1 MKLKTVFLLS
11 AALLIATSMSWAQY
25 VKQAPDPADVSVG
38 YCDPVLSNWGL
49 DQVVWTTEPTATPF
63 SRAAS
68 GIIGHYVYHFGSEG
82 SNLAQ
87 AYDLN
92 TDTWVASTPCLAGYD
107 NWDAAVVNNADMYV
121 VGRYDGAYHN
131 DFYKFTPTAGGP
143 AGVWT
148 TLASYTQTLTG
159 ICLVW
164 DGGDYLYAAGGDA
177 STGYANRYDIA
188 ANTWSALPNMPGPMR
203 YAGGSF
209 CDGKF
214 HIIGGVVGT
223 GNGHYAFDPATNTW
237 STLAAVPVTVYFSL
251 FSTTGNDQYVISIGG
266 GGGYG
271 SWPAVSAVQLYDPNT
286 DTWFQETPLPT
297 AAGNNSGNWLGS
309 GFRTGGV
316 LSAGG
321 YSAGQVGTTYRG
333 SNMPGGSP
341 PESPAAPANFT
352 VEDNGAAL
360 IASLSW
366 TNPTTTVSGN
376 PLTSIDSVV
385 VLRDQVMVH
394 FFAPAT
400 PGQALQWDD
409 NTLTQAGQY
418 TYTVYCVN
426 AAGAGSPASGSAWIG
441 PDVPDNV
448 NNLLLTPAP
457 NYALQGTLTWI
468 NPTSGAHGGFYPGIT
483 GYTIERSDG
492 ATFNL
497 VGTATQYVDNTVPE
511 AGYYYYL
518 VTPYNN
524 SGNGET
530 AQSNEAWIGV
540 PQIWTWETT
549 TYEWNDIS
557 GTGANAGLNSDDQN
571 VGPFDLGFD
580 FEFFDG
586 QIFNSIRL
594 CSNGWQSFTSTST
607 IYTNPPIPTAAEPNN
622 LIASFWDDLSFSS
635 GGVCYVLRD
644 LTNGRF
650 VIQYTNVPFFT
661 GGGTATFQVVLD
673 ESEGDITVYY
683 NSFTGLTNSCT
694 VGIENGT
701 GTDGVQVCYN
711 GTGPFIPANETA
723 IRFNPPLAGAPGQPN
738 VVSDLTATVGFQGAL
753 SCSLSWTNPTIDAL
767 GQPLTELLG
776 AKVVRMDTIVANI
789 PSDSGEAVTF
799 VDNTVPNAGLYEY
812 TVYAYNSA
820 YDGLP
825 TTTDP
830 LWIGEDVPGAVTSL
844 LMTPGPNYQMFATLT
859 WVNPTAGAHGGYFTT
874 ILGYHI
880 ERSDGATFDLVGET
894 TTYVD
899 NTVPTPDYYSYTVT
913 PYNASGDGLPTT
925 SNTAYIGA
933 PQIYT
938 WEEIPYEWDDISG
951 VGTPVTLSDDQN
963 AGPFDLGMNFE
974 YYETFFSTIRI
985 CSNGFLSFTSTSNS
999 LSEQQM
1005 PNPTEPNNTIAF
1017 FWDDLNPGVG
1027 GTVHYYY
1034 NSAEHKFTVQFTNVP
1049 HYSSGGPYTMQAVIR
1064 QDGTISYYYHTINPP
1079 NNSCAVGCENATGTE
1094 GVLICYDGV
1103 GDFLPTSGT
1112 AVRINP
1118 PVVGFGAV
1126 MGHVTLDGAI
1136 GNITNVQLTDGFGAL
1151 AFCQSNGDY
1160 TLDSARA
1167 GDRFINASYPGFFY
1181 DSTRMVTVIMNDTLT
1196 GVDFTLRRLEPTVP
1210 TGLAAVVDTA
1220 NGHVTLTWDDH
1231 PDPSV
1236 DNYLLQR
1243 MRYGGAWE
1251 ALATV
1256 LVPTNTYMDPL
1267 PEEGQ
1272 WFYRIAASDL
1282 NVQPPPSQSAWSEPI
1297 ELIWGE
1303 LPPNNLTLNGNYDD
1317 RIRLRWH
1324 APGGSPN
1331 PPVELFYD
1339 DGTAEAWYVVQFP
1352 NGPHDYFAV
1361 RFTLPQEPELVP
1373 PIEFRYAAIMTNGT
1387 QGYTQVMVCADVA
1400 GVPDVNNPLTSVPNV
1415 VAPQAMDWAIATFD
1429 DFALETT
1436 DDFWVVVQFTPG
1448 LSGDGI
1454 GSDAS
1459 APDSRSYWYYDTTPG
1474 VWHQWTAHDWMMH
1487 AFLGAEEDGGLL
1499 SLGPS
1504 GSSGRVLPFESTPIV
1519 MPSVTEKGSRG
1530 PQRSQVSLPSTYSFG
1545 VPQLIWNTGTLTNQ
1559 LGSPVWTQ
1567 PSQLSNS
1574 RNGITAPSET
1584 DQILLYYRIYRD
1596 GAYLDTSYATEYFDI
1611 GLAENV
1617 PHRYWV
1623 TGYYDNGAESG
1634 ASNTDSAM
1642 CNMAPAE
1649 PRNFDGVA
1657 NATEDSMIL
1666 TWDDPTLNADGS
1678 PCVDLAQLTINR
1690 DGVFLTNVAP
1700 GVERYVDGV
1709 PNLTMTYTWTIRA
1722 KDEVPNT
1729 SAPATFVGEVQSPWN
1744 EIPYFWNDIS
1754 TVGTVT
1760 PLSDDQNVGPFDLGF
1775 NVTFYGNTFNSIR
1788 ICSNGFLSFTSTSNS
1803 LSEMPIPNAGE
1814 PNNLIAFFW
1823 DDLNPGAGG
1832 TVYRYAD
1839 PATHWFTVQFTNVPH
1854 YSVGGPYTMQVIVTD
1869 QSAIYM
1875 NYNTINPPNN
1885 SCTVGVENATG
1896 TMGIQVCYDGVG
1908 DFLPHSNSSIAFWA
1922 GPPPQGD
1929 LDGYVYENAIPNDP
1943 IEGALVVCGMDSGW
1957 TAANGHYHIINIL
1970 QGTYDAT
1977 ASFFGYN
1984 SETEP
1989 VEIVADSTTD
1999 QDFYLTQPLIMVDES
2014 SIEVAIPA
2022 GGSRQETFNI
2032 SNMGDGTLDFDIEV
2046 DINGRIAT
2054 RMHSPSPSSQNRTP
2068 VASNVASSGPLRSGS
2083 VGSFNPES
2091 DAAPV
2096 HAPYRQ
2102 MEPEPFSV
2110 DEIIWTVGV
2119 NMPTARYSGAS
2130 GTYNGEVFIAQGRVS
2145 DASPYNTAVVEA
2157 YDYDGNSWR
2166 TNCASAPTARRMV
2179 AFGAMF
2185 EDEFLYVAGGR
2196 DNNSTTVGTFEIY
2209 NMATDTWTTG
2219 PQCSPRW
2226 ALGGAVLDGYVYV
2239 FGSDGSM
2246 TPNTLAQRYN
2256 IATSTWQAIAD
2267 MPSGDGW
2274 VCGAAAAGKVYCIG
2288 GSSSPTAMREYDPAT
2303 NTWALK
2309 TPIPH
2314 GRTYSTAVGANNL
2327 VYVVGGDAAGN
2338 RVDVYDPATDTWIAD
2353 TNTPNI
2359 ISWPQMGVAPGY
2371 IFVIG
2376 GTPQSTPVQ
2385 YQNQVWIGQ
2394 VGEPQEPW
2402 IWVTPESGT
2411 VEPQESQLITVD
2423 FLMPDT
2429 AEVGDV
2435 YTADLI
2441 ITNNTITPTI
2451 TVPVTVNIVP
2461 SAGDPGEILPLDYAL
2476 FQNYPN
2482 PFNPTTRI
2490 RFDLR
2495 ERSHVVLE
2503 IFNILGQ
2510 RVTIVIDRTMD
2521 AGHYTATF
2529 DASKMASGVYFYRI
2543 SANDFRDLKKMV
2555 LIR

>member
-1 MKLKTVFLLS
+1 MKLRTVFWLI
-11 AALLIATSMSWAQY
+11 AALFIAVSMSWAQY
-25 VKQAPDPADVSVG
+25 VKQALDPADVSVG

-49 DQVVWTTEPTATPF
+49 DQVVWTSEPAATPF
-63 SRAAS
+63 SRACS
-68 GIIGHYVYHFGSEG
+68 GIIGHYVYHFGSELT
-82 SNLAQ
+82 NLAQ

-92 TDTWVASTPCLAGYD
+92 TNTWVASTPCPAGYD

-143 AGVWT
+143 TGVWT
-148 TLASYTQTLTG
+148 VMASYPQTLTG
-159 ICLVW
+159 VCVVW

-177 STGYANRYDIA
+177 SIGYAYRYDIA
-188 ANTWSALPNMPGPMR
+188 ANTWSALPNMPGPCR
-203 YAGGSF
+203 YAGGAF
-209 CDGKF
+209 VDGKF
-214 HIIGGVVGT
+214 HIIGGVAGA
-223 GNGHYAFDPATNTW
+223 GNQHYAYDPATSSW
-237 STLAAVPVTVYFSL
+237 STLTVVPQIPYFTL
-251 FSTTGNDQYVISIGG
+251 FSTTGNDQYLILIGG
-266 GGGYG
+266 GGGYS
-271 SWPAVSAVQLYDPNT
+271 SWPALNAVQLYDPST

-297 AAGNNSGNWLGS
+297 AAGNNSGTWLGS
-309 GFRTGGV
+309 GFRTGGA

-321 YSAGQVGTTYRG
+321 YNLGQVGTTYRG

-341 PESPAAPANFT
+341 PESPAAPSNFT

-385 VLRDQVMVH
+385 IVRNDVIVH
-394 FFAPAT
+394 FFAPGT

-409 NTLTQAGQY
+409 NTITQAGMY
-418 TYTVYCVN
+418 GYTVYCVN
-426 AAGAGSPASGSAWIG
+426 AAGAGSPANGSAWIG
-441 PDVPDNV
+441 PDVPDDV

-468 NPTSGAHGGFYPGIT
+468 NPTSGAHGGYYPGIT
-483 GYTIERSDG
+483 GYSIERSDG

-497 VGTATQYVDNTVPE
+497 VGTATQYVDNTVPS

-518 VTPYNN
+518 VTAYNN

-530 AQSNEAWIGV
+530 ARSNEAWIGV
-540 PQIWTWETT
+540 PQIWTWETA
-549 TYEWNDIS
+549 TYQWNDIS
-557 GTGANAGLNSDDQN
+557 GTGTNAGLISDDQN
-571 VGPFDLGFD
+571 VGPFALGFD

-586 QIFNSIRL
+586 QVFNSIRL
-594 CSNGWQSFTSTST
+594 CSNGWQSFTSTAT
-607 IYTNPPIPTAAEPNN
+607 VYTNVGIPNAAEPNN
-622 LIASFWDDLSFSS
+622 LIASFWDDLSFTS
-635 GGVCYVLRD
+635 GGTCYYLQDAV
-644 LTNGRF
+644 NGRF
-650 VIQYTNVPFFT
+650 IIQYTNVPFYT
-661 GGGTATFQVVLD
+661 GGGTVTFQVVLD

-683 NSFTGLTNSCT
+683 NSITGVTNGCT

-701 GTDGVQVCYN
+701 GTDGIQVCYN
-711 GTGPFIPANETA
+711 GTGPFIPANNTA

-738 VVSDLTATVGFQGAL
+738 VVTDLTATAGFQGAL

-767 GQPLTELLG
+767 GQPLVELLG
-776 AKVVRMDTIVANI
+776 AKVVRMDTIVADI
-789 PSDSGEAVTF
+789 PSGIGQTLNF
-799 VDNTVPNAGLYEY
+799 VDNTVPNPGLYAY
-812 TVYAYNSA
+812 TVYAYNST

-844 LMTPGPNYQMFATLT
+844 VLTPGPLAIDATLT
-859 WVNPTAGAHGGYFTT
+859 WVNPTAGAHGGYFTE
-874 ILGYHI
+874 IQGYHI
-880 ERSDGATFDLVGET
+880 RRSDGATFEHVGED
-894 TTYVD
+894 TTYLD
-899 NTVPTPDYYSYTVT
+899 NTVTTAGVYNYEVT
-913 PYNASGDGLPTT
+913 PYNGSGDGPRTRSNDAWIGTGWVSGHITRDGLVGNIVDVTVHDEFGVSTHPNASADYLLAGVRPGNRREITAELP
-925 SNTAYIGA
+925 
-933 PQIYT
+933 
-938 WEEIPYEWDDISG
+938 
-951 VGTPVTLSDDQN
+951 
-963 AGPFDLGMNFE
+963 
-974 YYETFFSTIRI
+974 
-985 CSNGFLSFTSTSNS
+985 
-999 LSEQQM
+999 
-1005 PNPTEPNNTIAF
+1005 AF
-1017 FWDDLNPGVG
+1017 F
-1027 GTVHYYY
+1027 Y
-1034 NSAEHKFTVQFTNVP
+1034 
-1049 HYSSGGPYTMQAVIR
+1049 
-1064 QDGTISYYYHTINPP
+1064 
-1079 NNSCAVGCENATGTE
+1079 
-1094 GVLICYDGV
+1094 
-1103 GDFLPTSGT
+1103 PTRVSD
-1112 AVRINP
+1112 V
-1118 PVVGFGAV
+1118 PVVLND
-1126 MGHVTLDGAI
+1126 TTENI
-1136 GNITNVQLTDGFGAL
+1136 NIT
-1151 AFCQSNGDY
+1151 
-1160 TLDSARA
+1160 
-1167 GDRFINASYPGFFY
+1167 I
-1181 DSTRMVTVIMNDTLT
+1181 
-1196 GVDFTLRRLEPTVP
+1196 RRLEPTVP
-1210 TGLAAVVDTA
+1210 TGLAAVVDTS
-1220 NGHVTLTWDDH
+1220 NGHVTLTWDTH
-1231 PDPSV
+1231 PDPTVDSMAIQRRFGIGQWVALAEVPATPTTYV
-1236 DNYLLQR
+1236 DNLP
-1243 MRYGGAWE
+1243 
-1251 ALATV
+1251 AT
-1256 LVPTNTYMDPL
+1256 
-1267 PEEGQ
+1267 GQ
-1272 WFYRIAASDL
+1272 YFYRIAAMDV
-1282 NVQPPPSQSAWSEPI
+1282 NVVPPASQSGWTEPV
-1297 ELIWGE
+1297 EVTWGE
-1303 LPPNNLTLNGNYDD
+1303 LPPSNLALNGNYDD

-1324 APGGSPN
+1324 SPGASPN

-1352 NGPHDYFAV
+1352 NGAHDYFAV

-1373 PIEFRYAAIMTNGT
+1373 PIEFRYAAILTNGT
-1387 QGYTQVMVCADVA
+1387 QGYTQVMVCADVG
-1400 GVPDVNNPLTSVPNV
+1400 GVPDVNNPLTSVSNV
-1415 VAPQAMDWAIATFD
+1415 VAPQAMDWAIAAFT

-1459 APDSRSYWYYDTTPG
+1459 SPDLRSYWYYDTMPG
-1474 VWHQWTAHDWMMH
+1474 VWNQWTQHDWIIH
-1487 AFLGAEEDGGLL
+1487 SFLGAEEDGGLF

-1504 GSSGRVLPFESTPIV
+1504 GSSGRELPFESTPIV
-1519 MPSVTEKGSRG
+1519 MPTITEKGSRG
-1530 PQRSQVSLPSTYSFG
+1530 QQRSQVTLPSTYSFAA
-1545 VPQLIWNTGTLTNQ
+1545 PQLIWNTTTLTNQ
-1559 LGSPVWTQ
+1559 LSNPVWTQ
-1567 PSQLSNS
+1567 PSLLSNA
-1574 RNGITAPSET
+1574 RNGIAPPET
-1584 DQILLYYRIYRD
+1584 DQLLLYYKIYRD

-1617 PHRYWV
+1617 SHFYWV
-1623 TGYYDNGAESG
+1623 TGYYDNNAESG
-1634 ASNTDSAM
+1634 ASNTDTAM
-1642 CNMAPAE
+1642 CNMAPGP
-1649 PRNFDGVA
+1649 PRTFVGVA

-1666 TWDDPTLNADGS
+1666 TWDDPTVNADGS
-1678 PCVDLAQLTINR
+1678 PCVDLAQLTITR
-1690 DGVFLTNVAP
+1690 DGAFLANLAP
-1700 GVERYVDGV
+1700 GAERYVDGV
-1709 PNLTMTYTWTIRA
+1709 PNLTMTYTWTIVA

-1729 SAPATFVGEVQSPWN
+1729 SAPATFVGSVQSPWN
-1744 EIPYFWNDIS
+1744 EIPFFWNDIS

-1760 PLSDDQNVGPFDLGF
+1760 PLTDDQNVGPFDLGF
-1775 NVTFYGNTFNSIR
+1775 NVTFYGNTFSSIR

-1803 LSEMPIPNAGE
+1803 LSGMQIPNAAE

-1823 DDLNPGAGG
+1823 DDLNPSAGG

-1839 PATHWFTVQFTNVPH
+1839 PATHWFTVQFNNVPH

-1869 QSAIYM
+1869 QGAIYM

-1885 SCTVGVENATG
+1885 GCTVGVENATG
-1896 TMGIQVCYDGVG
+1896 TMGIQVCYNGVG
-1908 DFLPHSNSSIAFWA
+1908 DFLPHSSSSIAFWA

-1957 TAANGHYHIINIL
+1957 TDANGHYHIVNIL

-1984 SETEP
+1984 SETET

-1999 QDFYLTQPLIMVDES
+1999 QDFYLTQPLIIVDES
-2014 SIEVAIPA
+2014 SIEVALPV
-2022 GGSRQETFNI
+2022 GEPHQETFNI
-2032 SNMGDGTLDFDIEV
+2032 SNMGDGTLDFDIDV
-2046 DINGRIAT
+2046 DINGRIAV
-2054 RMHSPSPSSQNRTP
+2054 RMHSPTPSSQNRTP
-2068 VASNVASSGPLRSGS
+2068 VASNVASSGPQRSGS
-2083 VGSFNPES
+2083 VGSFSPES

-2096 HAPYRQ
+2096 HAPYRP
-2102 MEPEPFSV
+2102 MGPEPFST
-2110 DEIIWTVGV
+2110 DEIIWTVGA
-2119 NMPTARYSGAS
+2119 NMPTARYSGVS

-2166 TNCASAPTARRMV
+2166 TNCASAPTARRMP

-2209 NMATDTWTTG
+2209 NMATDSWTTG

-2226 ALGGAVLDGYVYV
+2226 AHGGAVLDGYVYI

-2246 TPNTLAQRYN
+2246 TPNTSAQRYN
-2256 IATSTWQAIAD
+2256 IATSTWETLVN
-2267 MPSGDGW
+2267 MPNGDGW

-2288 GSSSPTAMREYDPAT
+2288 GSSNSTAMREYDPAT

-2309 TPIPH
+2309 TPVPH
-2314 GRTYSTAVGANNL
+2314 ARTYSTAVGANNL
-2327 VYVVGGDAAGN
+2327 IYVVGGDGSGN
-2338 RVDVYDPATDTWIAD
+2338 RVDVYDPATDTWTAE
-2353 TNTPNI
+2353 TNSPGN

-2385 YQNQVWIGQ
+2385 YQNQVWRGQ

-2402 IWVTPESGT
+2402 ISVTPESGT

-2435 YTADLI
+2435 YTADI
-2441 ITNNTITPTI
+2441 IIENNTITPTI
-2451 TVPVTVNIVP
+2451 TIPVTVNIVP
-2461 SAGDPGEILPLDYAL
+2461 SVGDPGDILPLDYAL
-2476 FQNYPN
+2476 YQNYPN
-2482 PFNPTTRI
+2482 PFNPTTLI

-2510 RVTIVIDRTMD
+2510 KVATVVDRTMD